1 MGTLRHTVSE
11 IHVDDILNLDR
22 GDARHSLSHEA
33 CFESEL
39 QERKAPA
46 RRRGNETSSTK
57 RSKSDPVDKSPVELV
72 KATSKL
78 SSSQPHD
85 NTAQARRGRRSEAH
99 TGRAVNN
106 PAEVPVKLA
115 MAKSKPLLP
124 SPTCISDLKSYKARA
139 AGVHKSLPGNHL
151 RVRAAVTAATNH
163 TNPQVHAGK
172 GAPVHKYASYD
183 AYESY
188 ESEGQ
193 ALEILFGLIFSLLL
207 FVGVIV
213 IVWGPGFVSSLG

>member
-1 MGTLRHTVSE
+1 L
-11 IHVDDILNLDR
+11 
-22 GDARHSLSHEA
+22 
-33 CFESEL
+33 
-39 QERKAPA
+39 
-46 RRRGNETSSTK
+46 
-57 RSKSDPVDKSPVELV
+57 
-72 KATSKL
+72 
-78 SSSQPHD
+78 
-85 NTAQARRGRRSEAH
+85 
-99 TGRAVNN
+99 NN
-106 PAEVPVKLA
+106 PGEVPAKLA
-115 MAKSKPLLP
+115 MAKRKPLLP
-124 SPTCISDLKSYKARA
+124 SPTCISDLKSYKAC
-139 AGVHKSLPGNHL
+139 GNRL